1 MAIERQEGSREHYQ
15 ICIAIQ
21 APLPTMVAQQ
31 TQKTASVNSALEDRT
46 LRNII
51 GTDISRRQYTRTP
64 SKVVVDICT
73 CCASTRKARKFL
85 LGFFLG
91 SCFMQLQAIGPAARA

>member
-1 MAIERQEGSREHYQ
+1 M
-15 ICIAIQ
+15 CIAIQ
-21 APLPTMVAQQ
+21 APLPMMVAQQ
-31 TQKTASVNSALEDRT
+31 TQKIASVNSALEDRT

-64 SKVVVDICT
+64 PKLVVDICT
-73 CCASTRKARKFL
+73 CCANTRKSKKFL

-91 SCFMQLQAIGPAARA
+91 SCFIRLQTLGPAPRA